1 MHAIGL
7 VLVGPLSRFGLML
20 GPVSCFG
27 LMLWP
32 MSCFGLM
39 LWPMSCFGTLLGR
52 PPGFFGARDRRAAAL
67 MARVARLAMW
77 LAFG

>member
-32 MSCFGLM
+32 MSCFG
-39 LWPMSCFGTLLGR
+39 TLLGR
-52 PPGFFGARDRRAAAL
+52 PPGFFRARDRRASAL
-67 MARVARLAMW
+67 MARVAMLAMW